1 MNVPAERER
10 HIVVGVDCTPR
21 SVELLRW
28 ADHQARLTGSRLI
41 AVTGWRIELLGL
53 DPADTVVDVQAR
65 TRELLAETIRAA
77 LAPER
82 ARAVE
87 LRVVDIA
94 AADALVDES
103 MTADL
108 VVVGP
113 HSAHAIEGL
122 LLGSVTEHVLSQA
135 NCPVAVVHDTTLAQ
149 GHRIV
154 VGLDG
159 SDCSRRALDWAIRQA
174 RLTDATVDAILAW
187 EWAPTS
193 GVYPFGPDD
202 ATVEKAARHLLDS
215 ELARLSTAISARVHG
230 RLIRGHPAKVLLN
243 GSAGADAVVVGN
255 HRAGITASRML
266 GSISQKVA
274 RHATVPVIVVHEH
287 DHSTPAATTPLEGA

>member
-1 MNVPAERER
+1 MKVPAKREHR
-10 HIVVGVDCTPR
+10 IVVGLDCTPQ

-28 ADHQARLTGSRLI
+28 ADHQALLTGARLI

-53 DPADTVVDVQAR
+53 DPADTVIDVQAH
-65 TRELLAETIRAA
+65 TRHLLAETIRAA
-77 LAPER
+77 LPPER
-82 ARAVE
+82 ARTVQ
-87 LRVVDIA
+87 LRVMDIA
-94 AADALVDES
+94 PADALVAES

-149 GHRIV
+149 RHRIV

-159 SDCSRRALDWAIRQA
+159 SDCSRRALDWAIQRA
-174 RLTDATVDAILAW
+174 TLTDATVDAILAW
-187 EWAPTS
+187 QWTPQY
-193 GVYPFGPDD
+193 GVYPFGPDE
-202 ATVEKAARHLLDS
+202 ATVEKAAQHLLDS
-215 ELARLSTAISARVHG
+215 ELARLPAATPASVRGNLV
-230 RLIRGHPAKVLLN
+230 RGHAAKVLLDA
-243 GSAGADAVVVGN
+243 SAGADVIVVGN
-255 HRAGITASRML
+255 HRAGITASRLL

-287 DHSTPAATTPLEGA
+287 DHSSRMSDT